1 MDLSTLQLFCDVA
14 RIGSFAGAARLRDLD
29 PSSVSR
35 AVAGLETELGIRL
48 FQRSTRRLS
57 LTEAGAVYLTHA
69 EAVVGELE
77 QARDSARAVSQ
88 GPAGTLRL
96 TTSVAFGTLRVVP
109 LIERFRAA
117 FPDLRLELLLTDSN
131 VELVADRIDLAIRL
145 APYPDGDLTGAKL
158 LDTRYRVC
166 ASPGYLA
173 AAGGL
178 ERPTDIA
185 GCRALLLGL
194 PEHRTGWLFRDRAG
208 KVTEVPV
215 GGDIVIS
222 SVLALRAATIAGLGP
237 ALLADWMV
245 DDDIAAGRLVRLFPD
260 HEVTATSFET
270 AAWLLY
276 PSRAFL
282 PAKVRVTI
290 DFLRRQLRRPAT
302 D

>member
-1 MDLSTLQLFCDVA
+1 MELTTLQLFCDVA
-14 RIGSFAGAARLRDLD
+14 QAGSFAGAARLRDLD

-35 AVAGLETELGIRL
+35 AIAGLEAELRIRL

-57 LTEAGAVYLTHA
+57 LTEAGAVYLAHA
-69 EAVVGELE
+69 EAVVDELE
-77 QARDSARAVSQ
+77 QARDRARAVSR
-88 GPAGTLRL
+88 GPTGTLRL
-96 TTSVAFGTLRVVP
+96 TTSVAFGTLRLVP

-117 FPDLRLELLLTDSN
+117 FPDLRLELLLTDSKLD
-131 VELVADRIDLAIRL
+131 LVADRIDLAIRL
-145 APYPDGDLTGAKL
+145 APHPGGDLIGAKL
-158 LDTRYRVC
+158 LDTRYRLC

-178 ERPTDIA
+178 ALPSELCDR
-185 GCRALLLGL
+185 RVLLLGL
-194 PEHRTGWLFRDRAG
+194 PDHRTGWLFRDRAG
-208 KVTEVPV
+208 QVEELPV

-222 SVLALRAATIAGLGP
+222 SVLALREAALAGLGP

-245 DDDIAAGRLVRLFPD
+245 DADIAADRLVRLLPD
-260 HEVTATSFET
+260 YEVTATSFET

-282 PAKVRVTI
+282 PDKVRLTI
-290 DFLRRQLRRPAT
+290 DFLRWQLQR